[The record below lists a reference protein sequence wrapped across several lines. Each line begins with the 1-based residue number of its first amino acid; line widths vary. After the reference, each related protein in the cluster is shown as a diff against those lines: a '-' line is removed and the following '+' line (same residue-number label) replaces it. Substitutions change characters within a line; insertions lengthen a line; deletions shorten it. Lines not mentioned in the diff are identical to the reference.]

1 MKTYLILCL
10 LLIASTAWAEEA
22 EEDNVRANES
32 TGVPFACA
40 NSIDNDCRA
49 AGATESSSSSEDNKT
64 SLPTSEFGG
73 EETLSTGFVTDFVED
88 LMTQVRENKE
98 KKEKEK
104 KEYGFNISKYASTP
118 VFGAYI
124 IGSYKYTSQDGK
136 HDGDGFNARNIRA
149 YVDGS
154 ILTDFKYRLQLEFSS
169 SPHIKDFYLEWA
181 HFKEFSVKIGQFK
194 RCFTFENPLNPWD
207 VGMGDYSQAV
217 KKLAGMG
224 DKCGEASTAGGRDQ
238 GLQVQGDLFP
248 VGKDKHRFI
257 HYQLAVYNGN
267 GINAADNNSRK
278 DVIGTIQVQPI
289 KGLFFGFFGWT
300 GDWKSGDVTVKR
312 DRYAISGMYERDN
325 WSARAEYVHS
335 VGHSVNEYNDDGT
348 WSGTGRADAFYA
360 TVGVPVL
367 PWLKI
372 YMKYDQ
378 YREQAT
384 NDTKHVIY
392 GICPNFRLHKNLNIQ
407 LEYHYNNDRTS
418 ANPHYSDLW
427 VETYV
432 RF

>member
-1 MKTYLILCL
+1 MKTYLMLCL
-10 LLIASTAWAEEA
+10 LLLAGTACAEE
-22 EEDNVRANES
+22 
-32 TGVPFACA
+32 
-40 NSIDNDCRA
+40 
-49 AGATESSSSSEDNKT
+49 TEYGKVV
-64 SLPTSEFGG
+64 LPTSEFGG
-73 EETLSTGFVTDFVED
+73 EETLETGFATEFIES
-88 LMTQVRENKE
+88 LTTQNGE
-98 KKEKEK
+98 KKEK
-104 KEYGFNISKYASTP
+104 KEYGYNVTKYASVP

-124 IGSYKYTSQDGK
+124 IGSYKYTSQKDQ
-136 HDGDGFNARNIRA
+136 HNGDGFNGRNIRA
-149 YVDGS
+149 YVDGTV
-154 ILTDFKYRLQLEFSS
+154 LTDFKYRLQLEFNG
-169 SPHIKDFYLEWA
+169 SPHIKDFFLEWA

-194 RCFTFENPLNPWD
+194 RAFTFENPLNPWD
-207 VGMGDYSQAV
+207 VGMGDYSQGV

-224 DKCGEASTAGGRDQ
+224 DRCGEASTAGGRDQ

-248 VGKDKHRFI
+248 VGKDKHRLV

-289 KGLFFGFFGWT
+289 RGLFLGFFGWT
-300 GDWKSGDVTVKR
+300 GNWTSGDVTVKR
-312 DRYAISGMYERDN
+312 DRYAISGSFERDN
-325 WSARAEYVHS
+325 WSARAEYIHS
-335 VGHSVNEYNDDGT
+335 VGHEVKEYNSETNT

-360 TVGVPVL
+360 TLGVPVL

-378 YREQAT
+378 YRDQAT

-407 LEYHYNNDRTS
+407 LEYHYNNDHTV
-418 ANPHYSDLW
+418 ANPHYSDVW